1 MNQIV
6 YQSIFFYFTYLAIVE
21 VVHRSMSLFILNSL
35 NFAAMSRDF
44 FFNPPW
50 LLGGARRRSRPEVP
64 LWTTIGRQWAQ
75 DLHTSR

>member
-1 MNQIV
+1 MHETNSV
-6 YQSIFFYFTYLAIVE
+6 SVNFCTYLAIVE

-35 NFAAMSRDF
+35 NFAATSRDF
-44 FFNPPW
+44 CFNPPW